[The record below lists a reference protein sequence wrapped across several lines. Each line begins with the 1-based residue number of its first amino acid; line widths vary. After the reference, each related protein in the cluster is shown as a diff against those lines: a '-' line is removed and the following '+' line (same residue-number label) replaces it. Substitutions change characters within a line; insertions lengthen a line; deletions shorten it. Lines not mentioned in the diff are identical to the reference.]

1 MWLFHLH
8 SAVKIQPF
16 SPVFPLA
23 GSTAKA
29 FFRLSL
35 WSFKEKA
42 STIFY
47 NTAYR
52 IPFSSFPCG
61 GTACRFRLFWLIG
74 NGLNVGPEKICFGK
88 YEGRGKGKGGRRTG
102 GIEKGRGIS
111 PPLSQWLKG
120 VQTGEGCKKRRPPR
134 LATFFWRPEAFSP
147 RRSCRT
153 WRRLPRAYGV
163 RGVCRG

>member
-23 GSTAKA
+23 GTTVKA

-47 NTAYR
+47 NTAIKKENRDSLAQQAAPVFR
-52 IPFSSFPCG
+52 IGAEEGLPPASLLSAIENRRKFPDRRPV
-61 GTACRFRLFWLIG
+61 TAADP
-74 NGLNVGPEKICFGK
+74 GL
-88 YEGRGKGKGGRRTG
+88 
-102 GIEKGRGIS
+102 
-111 PPLSQWLKG
+111 
-120 VQTGEGCKKRRPPR
+120 RPPR
-134 LATFFWRPEAFSP
+134 RVDGRAERFGREGCQKAIRTEELQPRGANVPLVSP
-147 RRSCRT
+147 PGSTKPGLRKRT
-153 WRRLPRAYGV
+153 AY
-163 RGVCRG
+163 